1 MEISDY
7 WSYRDTA
14 AAFSK
19 LREAE
24 SLIEGD
30 NFLKGLHAFYKAGI
44 YYDKNISKSQELYM
58 KAENFLKTFSSE
70 EAFYYRA
77 KLWHNYGALEQMK
90 GNNME
95 FLDITLKKCIPL
107 AEKSKN
113 KELLAGYYV
122 DMGMIFNNS
131 KEYDKSIDYIKKAV
145 GILEKNSKRGEG
157 IVWAY
162 LNLATVYLEI
172 GELALVE
179 DNILKAEKALERLPH
194 SQYNVFLYQLK
205 SKYYNKIGKQ
215 SKALNAIQKG
225 IDLAKKM
232 NLDYDFLS
240 LSYEKY
246 NYLKNS
252 SQYLEAQKILSELLD
267 KKMGSKKNRLI
278 LLNEMAELQK
288 IMGNYKDAYSY
299 LEQFKF
305 LNDTI
310 QTENEKIQI
319 LDLEAQYKNKEQ
331 QKEIQ
336 HLEERNKQERVIF
349 WISLFLFISVGVL
362 MSYALY
368 ERKRKNKHKLVSLE
382 QERKIDINKALIYGE
397 NKERERIAKEL
408 HDGIGGRMTGIK
420 INLENMMESEGYY
433 MLEKPIAQ
441 LDKCITELRN
451 TLRNLTSETLHKFGL
466 EEALRDFCQNI
477 QTDYLKISC
486 YTKNLNQIKEKH
498 QLHIYRIVQEGINN
512 AIKHSGATQ
521 ILVQC
526 TFEENLLLIDIE
538 DNGKGFDVQ
547 NIQRNLGLHNI
558 ERRVNALDGTLKIE
572 SSLGKGTVMSIEAK
586 IE

>member
-1 MEISDY
+1 
-7 WSYRDTA
+7 
-14 AAFSK
+14 
-19 LREAE
+19 
-24 SLIEGD
+24 
-30 NFLKGLHAFYKAGI
+30 
-44 YYDKNISKSQELYM
+44 
-58 KAENFLKTFSSE
+58 
-70 EAFYYRA
+70 
-77 KLWHNYGALEQMK
+77 
-90 GNNME
+90 
-95 FLDITLKKCIPL
+95 
-107 AEKSKN
+107 
-113 KELLAGYYV
+113 
-122 DMGMIFNNS
+122 
-131 KEYDKSIDYIKKAV
+131 
-145 GILEKNSKRGEG
+145 
-157 IVWAY
+157 
-162 LNLATVYLEI
+162 
-172 GELALVE
+172 
-179 DNILKAEKALERLPH
+179 
-194 SQYNVFLYQLK
+194 
-205 SKYYNKIGKQ
+205 
-215 SKALNAIQKG
+215 
-225 IDLAKKM
+225 
-232 NLDYDFLS
+232 
-240 LSYEKY
+240 
-246 NYLKNS
+246 
-252 SQYLEAQKILSELLD
+252 
-267 KKMGSKKNRLI
+267 
-278 LLNEMAELQK
+278 MAELQK
-288 IMGNYKDAYSY
+288 LMGNYKDAYSY

-336 HLEERNKQERVIF
+336 HLEERNKQERIIF
-349 WISLFLFISVGVL
+349 WISLFLFISVGLL

-512 AIKHSGATQ
+512 AIKHSEATQ

>member
-1 MEISDY
+1 
-7 WSYRDTA
+7 
-14 AAFSK
+14 
-19 LREAE
+19 
-24 SLIEGD
+24 
-30 NFLKGLHAFYKAGI
+30 
-44 YYDKNISKSQELYM
+44 
-58 KAENFLKTFSSE
+58 
-70 EAFYYRA
+70 
-77 KLWHNYGALEQMK
+77 
-90 GNNME
+90 
-95 FLDITLKKCIPL
+95 
-107 AEKSKN
+107 
-113 KELLAGYYV
+113 
-122 DMGMIFNNS
+122 
-131 KEYDKSIDYIKKAV
+131 
-145 GILEKNSKRGEG
+145 
-157 IVWAY
+157 
-162 LNLATVYLEI
+162 
-172 GELALVE
+172 
-179 DNILKAEKALERLPH
+179 
-194 SQYNVFLYQLK
+194 
-205 SKYYNKIGKQ
+205 
-215 SKALNAIQKG
+215 
-225 IDLAKKM
+225 
-232 NLDYDFLS
+232 
-240 LSYEKY
+240 
-246 NYLKNS
+246 
-252 SQYLEAQKILSELLD
+252 
-267 KKMGSKKNRLI
+267 
-278 LLNEMAELQK
+278 
-288 IMGNYKDAYSY
+288 
-299 LEQFKF
+299 
-305 LNDTI
+305 
-310 QTENEKIQI
+310 
-319 LDLEAQYKNKEQ
+319 
-331 QKEIQ
+331 
-336 HLEERNKQERVIF
+336 
-349 WISLFLFISVGVL
+349 

-586 IE
+586 IEKKT

>member
-1 MEISDY
+1 M
-7 WSYRDTA
+7 
-14 AAFSK
+14 
-19 LREAE
+19 
-24 SLIEGD
+24 
-30 NFLKGLHAFYKAGI
+30 
-44 YYDKNISKSQELYM
+44 
-58 KAENFLKTFSSE
+58 
-70 EAFYYRA
+70 
-77 KLWHNYGALEQMK
+77 
-90 GNNME
+90 
-95 FLDITLKKCIPL
+95 
-107 AEKSKN
+107 
-113 KELLAGYYV
+113 
-122 DMGMIFNNS
+122 
-131 KEYDKSIDYIKKAV
+131 
-145 GILEKNSKRGEG
+145 
-157 IVWAY
+157 
-162 LNLATVYLEI
+162 
-172 GELALVE
+172 
-179 DNILKAEKALERLPH
+179 
-194 SQYNVFLYQLK
+194 FLYQLK
-205 SKYYNKIGKQ
+205 SKYYNRIGKQ

-225 IDLAKKM
+225 IDLAKEM

-299 LEQFKF
+299 LE
-305 LNDTI
+305 
-310 QTENEKIQI
+310 
-319 LDLEAQYKNKEQ
+319 AQYKNKEQ

-336 HLEERNKQERVIF
+336 HLEERNKQERIIF
-349 WISLFLFISVGVL
+349 WISLSLFISVGVL

-547 NIQRNLGLHNI
+547 NVQRNLGLHNI